1 MVDNRGATGGMKR
14 AHWGTTHFGVN
25 NMQKP
30 VFRILLAGVFAVV
43 FAPFASHGSEAIPI
57 EDLARLPALQ
67 GMSMSPDGKH
77 LVGLIPAPNNPDST
91 ALATWDTSSLAAGPK
106 VITPSGDRM
115 KFIAAFALKADKVL
129 AVARQEWTGDLG
141 GCGEGKDAGSTET
154 FVTKAYL
161 TGDDQK
167 KFDEAFTSDK
177 VRNVGVSE
185 FTRRCLEIS
194 GTARLVDMLP
204 LDPDNVIIE
213 RASGV
218 SLVSTYYLYNLKTER
233 TKLLFTGGSRTTPSL
248 FDSRTGNVLAKT
260 EIEPTGDDYEQKI
273 YILNPKNGQFDL
285 QRPLTTKLSN
295 RHVVDVVGRD
305 DATGK
310 YYVLTDQF
318 SDKVQA
324 RVYDPVTQKFDP
336 EPLVADKDYSIGALL
351 FSTRHSN
358 FNQII
363 GFVIEGPYRHT
374 VYVDPTLKGIQAGL
388 EKAYPNQE
396 IGISSY
402 TDDFSKILF
411 TTESA
416 SDPTAYH
423 LLVDKQEVVNLG
435 SERPW
440 LKSAMTGEE
449 SWVTY
454 RARDGME
461 IPAIL
466 DLPAGWKKGDA
477 PAPSIVMPH
486 GGPWARDY
494 IGWDPSGWVPM
505 LTSRGYAVL
514 RPQYR
519 GSAGL
524 GRELWLAG
532 DAEWGKKMSDDLDD
546 GAAWLISQGIT
557 SKGDIAIFGYSY
569 GGFAAVAADVR
580 SPSPYQCAIAGAPV
594 ADLGRLGT
602 SWSDNRLQRILQ
614 GKTVTGMD
622 PMGNTDKAHLPIML
636 FDGTRDVR
644 TPPAIHAERFYDAVK
659 DKVPAQFHSIPDMP
673 HSLPWYPSQQRQT
686 LNLIVGFL
694 AKDCGLSH
702 PGPAN

>member
-1 MVDNRGATGGMKR
+1 MRN
-14 AHWGTTHFGVN
+14 
-25 NMQKP
+25 
-30 VFRILLAGVFAVV
+30 VFCRILIAGVLGVLCG
-43 FAPFASHGSEAIPI
+43 PFSAHASEAISI

-67 GMSMSPDGKH
+67 SLSMSPDGKH
-77 LVGLIPAPNNPDST
+77 LVGLIPAPKDPDNT
-91 ALATWDTSSLAAGPK
+91 ALATWDTASLSSGPT

-115 KFIAAFALKADKVL
+115 KFIAAFALKADKIL

-141 GCGEGKDAGSTET
+141 GCGEGKTVGSTKT

-167 KFDEAFTSDK
+167 KFDEAFASDK
-177 VRNVGVSE
+177 VRNIGVSE
-185 FTRRCLEIS
+185 STRRCLEIS
-194 GTARLVDMLP
+194 GTARLVNMLP
-204 LDPDNVIIE
+204 LDPGSVVIE

-218 SLVSTYYLYNLKTER
+218 SLVSNYYLYNLKTGA
-233 TKLLFTGGSRTTPSL
+233 TKLLFTGGTRTVPSL
-248 FDSRTGNVLAKT
+248 FDSRTGDVLAKS
-260 EIEPTGDDYEQKI
+260 EIEPTSGDYEQKI
-273 YILNPKNGQFDL
+273 YILNPKTGQFDL
-285 QRPLTTKLSN
+285 QTPLTTKLSD
-295 RHVVDVVGRD
+295 RHTVDVVGRD
-305 DATGK
+305 EASGK

-324 RVYDPVTQKFDP
+324 RVYDPVAQKFDP
-336 EPLVADKDYSIGALL
+336 EPLVADKDYSISALL
-351 FSTRHSN
+351 FSTRRSN
-358 FNQII
+358 FNQIV
-363 GFVIEGPYRHT
+363 GFVVDGPFRQT

-388 EKAYPNQE
+388 EKAFPGQQVH
-396 IGISSY
+396 IGSY
-402 TDDFSKILF
+402 TDDFSKVLF

-416 SDPTAYH
+416 NDPAAYH
-423 LLVDKQEVVNLG
+423 LLVDKKQVVNLG
-435 SERPW
+435 GERPW
-440 LKSAMTGEE
+440 IKPGLTGQE

-454 RARDGME
+454 KARDGME

-477 PAPSIVMPH
+477 PAPAIVMPH

-494 IGWDPSGWVPM
+494 LGWDATGWVPM

-519 GSAGL
+519 GSQGL
-524 GRELWLAG
+524 GRKLWLAG

-557 SKGDIAIFGYSY
+557 QNGDIAIFGYSY

-580 SPSPYQCAIAGAPV
+580 SPSPYQCSIAGAPV
-594 ADLGRLGT
+594 ANLGRLNT

-614 GKTVTGMD
+614 GKTVKGMD
-622 PMGNTDKAHLPIML
+622 PMRNVDKAHLPIML
-636 FDGTRDVR
+636 FDGDRDVR
-644 TPPAIHAERFYDAVK
+644 TPPSIHAHPFYEAVK
-659 DKVPAQFHSIPDMP
+659 DKVPAQFHWIPDMP
-673 HSLPWYPSQQRQT
+673 HSMPWYPSQQRQT
-686 LNLIVGFL
+686 LNLIVSFL